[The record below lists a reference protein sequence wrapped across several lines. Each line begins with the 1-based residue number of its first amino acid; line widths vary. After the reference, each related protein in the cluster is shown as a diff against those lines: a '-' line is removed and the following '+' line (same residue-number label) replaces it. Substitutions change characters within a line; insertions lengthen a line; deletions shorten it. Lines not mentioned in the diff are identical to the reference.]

1 MSDESFSTRCRIAF
15 VNNFMQI
22 SVEIWLAG
30 NLNTQWNVVWRKL
43 PQNVPKKEKDI
54 DTTWINDLRNLRVN
68 WVYRS
73 YRDRK
78 QNNLISSC
86 RCKKNLHISRVIS
99 NQQWILLACIFSFKN
114 TYNSNVSKGK
124 KTGRRSWLL
133 YRRFSCNHSIHSRSI
148 SGSLQRSGFQD
159 VCLFVYF
166 LSSVSFNYSRRPTF
180 WYFRFKSVERVGNCV
195 VRSLDVGKRVWQES
209 LVSGA
214 QCGLLVYNFGRPRA
228 NKINPRNLWQR
239 GAHKAAALISK
250 AIESSV
256 SWTNALTDT
265 TKALTDMH
273 ELLTNWLTPLTD
285 TTNALTATAELLTN
299 CLMPLTIFIESSSG
313 WLTDS

>member
-1 MSDESFSTRCRIAF
+1 MFPKTISSKPLDVWWKFFNKMPYRFRKQLYA
-15 VNNFMQI
+15 NFG
-22 SVEIWLAG
+22 WNLTPG
-30 NLNTQWNVVWRKL
+30 NLNTQWSVVWR
-43 PQNVPKKEKDI
+43 
-54 DTTWINDLRNLRVN
+54 TTHD
-68 WVYRS
+68 
-73 YRDRK
+73 
-78 QNNLISSC
+78 
-86 RCKKNLHISRVIS
+86 
-99 NQQWILLACIFSFKN
+99 ACIFSFKN
-114 TYNSNVSKGK
+114 THNSNVSKGK

-166 LSSVSFNYSRRPTF
+166 LSSVSFAYSRRPSILILI
-180 WYFRFKSVERVGNCV
+180 FRFKSVERVGNCV

-214 QCGLLVYNFGRPRA
+214 RCGLLVYNFGRPRA
-228 NKINPRNLWQR
+228 NKINRRNLWRQ

-256 SWTNALTDT
+256 NALVSWTNALTDT
-265 TKALTDMH
+265 TNALTDIH

-285 TTNALTATAELLTN
+285 TTNALTATDELLTN
-299 CLMPLTIFIESSSG
+299 CLTPLTIFIESSNG

>member
-1 MSDESFSTRCRIAF
+1 M
-15 VNNFMQI
+15 
-22 SVEIWLAG
+22 
-30 NLNTQWNVVWRKL
+30 
-43 PQNVPKKEKDI
+43 
-54 DTTWINDLRNLRVN
+54 
-68 WVYRS
+68 YRS

-78 QNNLISSC
+78 RNNLINSC
-86 RCKKNLHISRVIS
+86 RCKKNLHISCVIS
-99 NQQWILLACIFSFKN
+99 INQQWILLACIFSFKN
-114 TYNSNVSKGK
+114 THNSNVSKGK

-166 LSSVSFNYSRRPTF
+166 LSSVSFAYSRRPSILILI
-180 WYFRFKSVERVGNCV
+180 FRFKSVERVGNCV

-214 QCGLLVYNFGRPRA
+214 RCGLLVYNFGRPRA
-228 NKINPRNLWQR
+228 NKINRRNLWRQ

-256 SWTNALTDT
+256 NALVSWTNALTDI
-265 TKALTDMH
+265 H

-285 TTNALTATAELLTN
+285 TTNALTATDELLTN
-299 CLMPLTIFIESSSG
+299 CLTPLTIFIESSNG

>member
-1 MSDESFSTRCRIAF
+1 MCGALYDDTKNCC
-15 VNNFMQI
+15 
-22 SVEIWLAG
+22 LAA
-30 NLNTQWNVVWRKL
+30 QKVVLFQHGVYLLKRNCHK
-43 PQNVPKKEKDI
+43 PYQKEDKDI
-54 DTTWINDLRNLRVN
+54 DTTWINDLRNLWGN

-73 YRDRK
+73 YWDRK
-78 QNNLISSC
+78 RNNLINSC
-86 RCKKNLHISRVIS
+86 RCKKNLHISWVIS
-99 NQQWILLACIFSFKN
+99 NQRLWILLARIFLFKN
-114 TYNSNVSKGK
+114 TRNSNVSTGK
-124 KTGRRSWLL
+124 AMGRRSWLL

-166 LSSVSFNYSRRPTF
+166 LSSVSFAYSRRPSILILI
-180 WYFRFKSVERVGNCV
+180 FRFKSVERVGNCV

-214 QCGLLVYNFGRPRA
+214 RCGLLVYNFGRPRA
-228 NKINPRNLWQR
+228 NKINRRNLWRQ

-256 SWTNALTDT
+256 NALVSWTNALTDT
-265 TKALTDMH
+265 TNALTDIH

-285 TTNALTATAELLTN
+285 TTNALTATDELLTN
-299 CLMPLTIFIESSSG
+299 CLTPLTIFIESSNG